1 MRFELKR
8 INLMSV
14 QNSIV
19 IGEIF
24 QIEVSDG
31 LVHQL
36 GSCQNINLY
45 PATLQGHEFFLG
57 ICVRLEILMI
67 TTINLQNSIFISEV
81 LQIEVSDG
89 PVHWREC
96 CQNVNLYPA
105 RVFTSGEFLGV

>member
-1 MRFELKR
+1 MCLQLKR

-24 QIEVSDG
+24 QIGVSDG

-45 PATLQGHEFFLG
+45 PA
-57 ICVRLEILMI
+57 
-67 TTINLQNSIFISEV
+67 
-81 LQIEVSDG
+81 
-89 PVHWREC
+89 
-96 CQNVNLYPA
+96 
-105 RVFTSGEFLGV
+105 RVFTGTRVLGVLYMFRDPNDHSNECTK